1 MRKIVF
7 TLDSRPVEVF
17 VDDSDLLLEVLRDG
31 LGQSDVR
38 YGCGEGICGTCTVL
52 LDGEPVSA
60 CLLFAVQIEGRHV
73 ETVRGM
79 APAAGRLHPLQ
90 ESFLKHG
97 GAQCG
102 YCTPGMI
109 LTGVSLAAS
118 SSEPPTRQQ
127 IREHLSG
134 NLCRCTGYT
143 PIVDAIE
150 EYCQQECAARGAR
163 RAGEELL

>member
-1 MRKIVF
+1 VRKIVF

-73 ETVRGM
+73 ETVRGI
-79 APAAGRLHPLQ
+79 APLGGRLHPLQ

-109 LTGVSLAAS
+109 LTGVSLAAG
-118 SSEPPTRQQ
+118 SSEPPTREQ

-150 EYCQQECAARGAR
+150 EYCRQECAVRGAH
-163 RAGEELL
+163 RAGGELL

>member
-1 MRKIVF
+1 MKKIDF
-7 TLDSRPVEVF
+7 TLDNRPVQAV

-31 LGQSDVR
+31 FGQSDVR
-38 YGCGEGICGTCTVL
+38 NGCGEGICGTCTVL
-52 LDGEPVSA
+52 LDGELVSA
-60 CLLFAVQIEGRHV
+60 CLIFAVQAEGRHV
-73 ETVRGM
+73 ETVRGL
-79 APAAGRLHPLQ
+79 APLGESLHPLQ

-109 LTGVSLAAS
+109 LTGVSLAAGS
-118 SSEPPTRQQ
+118 LEAPTRDQ

-150 EYCQQECAARGAR
+150 EYCRQECATRGAH
-163 RAGEELL
+163 RAEEDAL